1 MLLGST
7 VLNLLF
13 LNKINMR
20 NVTGLTINYY
30 MNIGSRLVNAHGEP
44 YHALIVD
51 PDKCKGHAQCADRPN
66 VV

>member
-1 MLLGST
+1 MVCWLLLGST

-30 MNIGSRLVNAHGEP
+30 MNIGKPAG
-44 YHALIVD
+44 
-51 PDKCKGHAQCADRPN
+51 
-66 VV
+66 